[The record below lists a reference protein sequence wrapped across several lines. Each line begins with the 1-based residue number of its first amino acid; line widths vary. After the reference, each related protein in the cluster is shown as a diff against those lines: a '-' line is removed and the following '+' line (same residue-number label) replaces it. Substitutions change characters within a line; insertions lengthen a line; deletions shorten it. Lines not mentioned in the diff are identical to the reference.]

1 MNRKDIE
8 LFGEIQTRLQGYCAN
23 VLATFVKDH
32 PEVGISE
39 LAKVVGI
46 DIHAELLQLTYS
58 DYPCDRSIFIP
69 LLYVE
74 TEDVDGFCKMYAEK
88 IRRDG
93 KMMRQ
98 DEFIEKAYHNH
109 WMKFGELFDIRMTDS
124 EEELD
129 RARNK
134 MRGLIETAT
143 FMLLMAK
150 RKEKEP
156 KNAEVFTEKEQ
167 SSLNAVFGIFLD
179 WAREDKFW
187 SKRGKSEMEIASH
200 TKAELIASQEE
211 LIKRIREN
219 KYHTEDE
226 LRFAED
232 ALVAI
237 KKMRLP

>member
-1 MNRKDIE
+1 MNRKDIK
-8 LFGEIQTRLQGYCAN
+8 LFGKLQTQLQGYCAN
-23 VLATFVKDH
+23 VLETLVKDY

-39 LAKVVGI
+39 FAKVVGI
-46 DIHAELLQLTYS
+46 DILAELLQLTYS
-58 DYPCDRSIFIP
+58 SYPCDRYIFIP
-69 LLYVE
+69 LKYVE

-93 KMMRQ
+93 KMLRKE
-98 DEFIEKAYHNH
+98 EFIEKAYHNH
-109 WMKFGELFDIRMTDS
+109 WMKFFELFDIRMTDS
-124 EEELD
+124 EEDLD

-134 MRGLIETAT
+134 MHGLIETT
-143 FMLLMAK
+143 TYLLLMAK
-150 RKEKEP
+150 RKSKEP
-156 KNAEVFTEKEQ
+156 KDAEVFTEKELP
-167 SSLNAVFGIFLD
+167 SLNAVFGIFLD

-187 SKRGKSEMEIASH
+187 SKREKSEKEIASQ

-211 LIKRIREN
+211 LIKHISEN